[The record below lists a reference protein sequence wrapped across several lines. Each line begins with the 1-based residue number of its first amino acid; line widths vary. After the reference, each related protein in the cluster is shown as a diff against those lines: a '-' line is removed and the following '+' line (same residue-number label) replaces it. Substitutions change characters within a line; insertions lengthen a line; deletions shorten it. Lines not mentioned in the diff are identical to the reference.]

1 MKRIWTTLTAA
12 LVLMACENKDPQDPT
27 AGVNTTSSGE
37 DSESD
42 SETTTTGPSDPPA
55 TSQPPVTSGTET
67 ETETSG
73 DTGDTTCNFL
83 GCDTT
88 GGTGIA
94 PECDNWSQDCP
105 DGQKCAA
112 YADDGGSSW
121 NNLKCVPVE
130 ENGGAPGDP
139 CTVEGNGVSGVDSC
153 GKGTMCWNVDA
164 DTGQGTCVGL
174 CSGSPDAAECADMQT
189 TCVIANDGVLNLC
202 LPSCDPL
209 LQDCQSSTDLCLP
222 NPDDEGFVCVL
233 DASGESGVA
242 FDPCEYANACDKGL
256 VCQDPGFAT
265 ECDAAALGCCLPYCD
280 VTEPDCP
287 GAGQECIQWYDPG
300 TAPPGLENLGLCGIP
315 G

>member
-12 LVLMACENKDPQDPT
+12 LVLMACENGKDPQDPT

-42 SETTTTGPSDPPA
+42 SEASNSQTSDPPA
-55 TSQPPVTSGTET
+55 TSEPQVTSAAET

-73 DTGDTTCNFL
+73 DTGDTTCSFIA
-83 GCDTT
+83 CETT
-88 GGTGIA
+88 GDPPIA

-112 YADDGGSSW
+112 YADDGGTSW

-153 GKGTMCWNVDA
+153 GKGTMCWNVDG

-174 CSGSPDAAECADMQT
+174 CTGSPEATNCADPQT
-189 TCVIANDGVLNLC
+189 TCVIANEGVLNLC

-209 LQDCQSSTDLCLP
+209 LQNCMGNDLCLP

-233 DASGESGVA
+233 DASGETGVA

-265 ECDAAALGCCLPYCD
+265 ECDPAALGCCLPYCD

-287 GAGQECIQWYDPG
+287 GAGQDCIQWYDPG